1 MVISLGWLSPATSR
15 GLPAARTTRAG
26 SRCLLGLAPT
36 GGYRAAP
43 VARRAVGSYPTFSP
57 LPLDK
62 GRSVFCGP
70 FRRLAAPRRYLAVC
84 PVELGL
90 SSARHSDRRTATIT
104 PYRLPRGKVSVSE
117 GSGQASARQPSQ
129 QANQA
134 VGRESSG
141 SLRPRRL
148 PGEPEAVVLL
158 EHHAFQTRPVTGP
171 QQRRRELDGVHAVQP
186 PRPEQRQHVTRLSL
200 GREQEERSV
209 GQGEPLEQAEREPIG
224 RRLGET
230 ESEVD
235 IAPLPQHAVPE
246 RTGPL
251 RDFVLEGPIVERQQT
266 RFPERRVAGGVGQ
279 RVELGAAAAQLD
291 QAASPRRVAELL
303 AHAVATPARS
313 GDRKSTR

>member
-1 MVISLGWLSPATSR
+1 MAVASHLTRPTRSSDDPGGVSLLTWPCSDW
-15 GLPAARTTRAG
+15 GLPCRACCQARG
-26 SRCLLGLAPT
+26 GLLPHLFTLTLWIKGGLFS
-36 GGYRAAP
+36 
-43 VARRAVGSYPTFSP
+43 VARSVALRRPGVTWQSALWSSDFPQHRPPPGAPRPARPTAYHGERYRSR
-57 LPLDK
+57 K
-62 GRSVFCGP
+62 GR
-70 FRRLAAPRRYLAVC
+70 
-84 PVELGL
+84 
-90 SSARHSDRRTATIT
+90 
-104 PYRLPRGKVSVSE
+104 GK
-117 GSGQASARQPSQ
+117 ASARQPSQ

-158 EHHAFQTRPVTGP
+158 EHHAFQARPVTGP

-186 PRPEQRQHVTRLSL
+186 PRPEQRQHVTRLGL

-235 IAPLPQHAVPE
+235 VAPLPQHPVPE

-266 RFPERRVAGGVGQ
+266 RLSERRVAGGGRQ
-279 RVELGAAAAQLD
+279 RGELGAPAA
-291 QAASPRRVAELL
+291 P
-303 AHAVATPARS
+303 P
-313 GDRKSTR
+313 G